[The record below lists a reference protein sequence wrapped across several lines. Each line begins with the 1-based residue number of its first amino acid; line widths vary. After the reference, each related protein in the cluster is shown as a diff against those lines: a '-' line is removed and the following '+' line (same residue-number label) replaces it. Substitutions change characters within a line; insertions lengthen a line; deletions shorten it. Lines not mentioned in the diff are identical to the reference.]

1 MEHILLRIVIAT
13 IFALLTLGC
22 QGNDWQSIQPGLEY
36 RYYSPH
42 LIPTTASSVYAFR
55 IDPNHFQLR
64 LINAKSLGQKAAY
77 VNDFAKKSGA
87 LIAVNGGFFST
98 DKEEL
103 GLRVQNGKI
112 ISPLR
117 NVSWWG
123 VFYIQNNI
131 PKIAAMKNFH
141 MQNNI
146 EFAIQAGPRLLVNN
160 QQLKLTPGRDLRSAL
175 CIDPQNHIII
185 AVTNNLPLT
194 TNQFASVLQ
203 KFGCTDALNLD
214 GGNSAQVYA
223 NTGKLHLDIETYR
236 QVADAVGV
244 FPR

>member
-1 MEHILLRIVIAT
+1 MLRILLAT
-13 IFALLTLGC
+13 ILAILTIACKGK
-22 QGNDWQSIQPGLEY
+22 DWQTLQPGLEY

-55 IDPNHFQLR
+55 IDLNRYQLR
-64 LINAKSLGQKAAY
+64 LINAKSLGMKSAFIGDY
-77 VNDFAKKSGA
+77 GKKTGA
-87 LIAVNGGFFST
+87 LVAINGGFFST
-98 DKEEL
+98 SMEEL
-103 GLRVQNGKI
+103 GLRIQNGKT

-117 NVSWWG
+117 NISWWG
-123 VFYIQNNI
+123 VFSIRNKTAQVSAMNNFQN
-131 PKIAAMKNFH
+131 
-141 MQNNI
+141 QDNI

-160 QQLKLTPGRDLRSAL
+160 QHLKLSPGRASRSAL
-175 CIDPQNHIII
+175 CIDGQQHVII

-214 GGNSAQVYA
+214 GGSSTQLYA
-223 NTGKLHLDIETYR
+223 KAGNLHVDIESYR

>member
-1 MEHILLRIVIAT
+1 MLRIIIAT
-13 IFALLTLGC
+13 FLALLTLGC
-22 QGNDWQSIQPGLEY
+22 KGSDWQNVLPGLDY

-55 IDPNHFQLR
+55 IDPNLFELR
-64 LINAKSLGQKAAY
+64 LVSAKSLGLKTTY
-77 VNDFAKKSGA
+77 VNEFVKKSGA
-87 LIAVNGGFFST
+87 LLAVNGGFFST

-103 GLRVQNGKI
+103 GLRIQNGKI
-112 ISPLR
+112 LKPLR
-117 NVSWWG
+117 NISWWG
-123 VFYIQNNI
+123 VFYIKNKI
-131 PKIAAMKNFH
+131 PKISSMQNFQL
-141 MQNNI
+141 QNNI

-160 QQLKLTPGRDLRSAL
+160 QHLKLSPGKDLRSAL
-175 CIDPQNHIII
+175 CIDTQNQIII
-185 AVTNNLPLT
+185 AVTNNLPLS

-223 NTGKLHLDIETYR
+223 NTKKLHLDIESYR

-244 FPR
+244 FPRQ